1 MKRDMDLIRHLL
13 LVLEA
18 KPGPEMLRSRDIEV
32 EGYSPSEVQYH
43 LNLMFQAELL
53 NGEDV
58 RSTTSD
64 RLIKVMPFDLTW
76 QGHEFLETV
85 RDPEVWRQAKAG
97 ASKAGTAGIEF
108 LLGMAKVLLKNAI
121 RERTGLDIG

>member
-1 MKRDMDLIRHLL
+1 MKRHMDLVRHLL
-13 LVLEA
+13 FVFEE
-18 KPGPEMLRSRDIEV
+18 KPGPEMMRVSDLTV
-32 EGYSPSEVQYH
+32 EGYSPGEIQYH
-43 LNLMFQAELL
+43 LNLMYQAGLV

-76 QGHEFLETV
+76 QGHEFLEAV

-97 ASKAGTAGIEF
+97 ASRAGTAGIEF
-108 LLGMAKVLLKNAI
+108 VWGMAKVLLKNAI

>member
-13 LVLEA
+13 FVLVD
-18 KPGPEMLRSRDIEV
+18 KPGPEMLKVSEIAA
-32 EGYSPSEVQYH
+32 EGYSPTEVQYH
-43 LNLMFQAELL
+43 LNLMYQAGWI

-58 RSTTSD
+58 RSTTST
-64 RLIKVMPFDLTW
+64 RLIKVIPFDLTW
-76 QGHEFLETV
+76 KGHEFLEAV
-85 RDPEVWRQAKAG
+85 RDPEIWRQAKSG

-108 LLGMAKVLLKNAI
+108 IWGMATALLKNAV